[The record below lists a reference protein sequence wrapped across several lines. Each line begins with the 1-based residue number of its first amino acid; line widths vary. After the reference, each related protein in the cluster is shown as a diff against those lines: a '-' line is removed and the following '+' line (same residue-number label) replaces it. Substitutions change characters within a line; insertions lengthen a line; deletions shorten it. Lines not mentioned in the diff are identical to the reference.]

1 MDANISETP
10 PYHMDLRCPNNIFVA
25 TGFVFLAVAVV
36 NPLVKITVIGQMYTG
51 LADLWCQQSDNQVW

>member
-1 MDANISETP
+1 
-10 PYHMDLRCPNNIFVA
+10 MDLRCPNNIFVA